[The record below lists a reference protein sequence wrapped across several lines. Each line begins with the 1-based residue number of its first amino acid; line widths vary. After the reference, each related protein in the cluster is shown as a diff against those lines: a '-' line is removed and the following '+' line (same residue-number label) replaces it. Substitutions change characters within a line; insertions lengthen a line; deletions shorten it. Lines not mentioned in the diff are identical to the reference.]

1 MSTEITERNDRP
13 HHLTAP
19 AHRSV
24 SASVRVKEVVFVDPD
39 AERLSS
45 VLAELQFIAE
55 VEVYQEFRAARA
67 RLFTRPPDLLVTN
80 VRLGA
85 YNGLHLVHLAQG
97 TPTKCVVYASH
108 KDEVLRR
115 QVKDAGAFYEVT
127 ERLPRV
133 IASYVRALLP
143 AYDQRDFTVP
153 DRRQIH
159 RGGRRCTDLIG
170 ERPHPRRSSRSVR
183 Y

>member
-1 MSTEITERNDRP
+1 MSMQITERHSGP
-13 HHLTAP
+13 HHQTAL

-24 SASVRVKEVVFVDPD
+24 SASPRLKEVIFVDPD
-39 AERLSS
+39 AEQLSS
-45 VLAELQFIAE
+45 VWTELQFIAE

-67 RLFTRPPDLLVTN
+67 RLFNRPPDLLVTN

-97 TPTKCVVYASH
+97 TPTRCVVYASH
-108 KDEVLRR
+108 NDEVLRQ
-115 QVKDAGAFYEVT
+115 QVKAAGAFYEFS

-143 AYDQRDFTVP
+143 AHDQRDPRVP
-153 DRRQIH
+153 DRRQVH
-159 RGGRRCTDLIG
+159 RGGRRCTDL
-170 ERPHPRRSSRSVR
+170 
-183 Y
+183 